1 MMSKITKM
9 NSEKETLPKVR
20 MPREPTE
27 SKLGY
32 GAKMITG
39 LLMEWGGCPRCG
51 NSTNTGK
58 LRQRTLQVRCLH
70 AAAHT

>member
-39 LLMEWGGCPRCG
+39 LLMEWGGVPGVGIAPTLG
-51 NSTNTGK
+51 N
-58 LRQRTLQVRCLH
+58 
-70 AAAHT
+70 

>member
-39 LLMEWGGCPRCG
+39 LLMEWGGG
-51 NSTNTGK
+51 VS
-58 LRQRTLQVRCLH
+58 QVWE
-70 AAAHT
+70 

>member
-39 LLMEWGGCPRCG
+39 LLMEWGGGVPCVGIAPTLG
-51 NSTNTGK
+51 N
-58 LRQRTLQVRCLH
+58 
-70 AAAHT
+70 

>member
-1 MMSKITKM
+1 M

-39 LLMEWGGCPRCG
+39 LLMEWGGGVPGVGIAPTLG
-51 NSTNTGK
+51 N
-58 LRQRTLQVRCLH
+58 
-70 AAAHT
+70 